1 MVTAASVFWPDYL
14 YDHLGR
20 WIATT
25 LLVAALAT
33 ALVVQLSRDR
43 LRPWAFW
50 STMLA
55 AGAVGTEIANGLHVA
70 LGLRYPVIAVVCLVG
85 GVGLLSLAHAQ
96 VGLAALI
103 AADSRR
109 AEGWLWAIALS
120 AFAIGTAL
128 THMTPTPILPH
139 PVLQVVLWAAL
150 IGGLVVVCRPSRR
163 MSTVCFWGSFVLTR
177 PLGAAVA
184 FLLTNASA
192 AGGLGLARH
201 AVSAVLTALL
211 VGSVRYR

>member
-1 MVTAASVFWPDYL
+1 
-14 YDHLGR
+14 
-20 WIATT
+20 
-25 LLVAALAT
+25 
-33 ALVVQLSRDR
+33 
-43 LRPWAFW
+43 
-50 STMLA
+50 MLA

-128 THMTPTPILPH
+128 THMTPTPMLPH
-139 PVLQVVLWAAL
+139 PLLQVVLWAAL
-150 IGGLVVVCRPSRR
+150 IGGLVVVCRPFRR
-163 MSTVCFWGSFVLTR
+163 MSTVGFWGCFVLTR

-192 AGGLGLARH
+192 AGGLGFARP
-201 AVSAVLTALL
+201 AVSAALTVLL